1 MYRTERGKNM
11 GAKKILIIDDN
22 PDFLFTMETF
32 LKRSGFS
39 TLTAEDGKKGIEI
52 AQKERP
58 DLVLLDVM
66 METLYSGFEVCKR
79 IKTEPHLKDIPVI
92 GISGMADELGVRY
105 EKERDQEYFN
115 PDAFFDK
122 PVDKQKLLAK
132 IKEFL
137 NR

>member
-1 MYRTERGKNM
+1 M
-11 GAKKILIIDDN
+11 GSKKILIIDDN

-32 LKRSGFS
+32 LKRSGFT
-39 TLTAEDGKKGIEI
+39 TLTAQDGKLGVEM
-52 AQKERP
+52 ARKERP

-66 METLYSGFEVCKR
+66 MESLYSGFEVCNR
-79 IKTEPHLKDIPVI
+79 IKTDPQLKDTPII

-122 PVDKQKLLAK
+122 PVDKEKLLAK

-137 NR
+137 GR